1 MGCKSKEKNNKECH
15 TEHSLR
21 LNKGLNIVMTG
32 KKLDAF
38 EKWIWKKQSELD
50 GKFNRETN
58 G

>member
-1 MGCKSKEKNNKECH
+1 
-15 TEHSLR
+15 
-21 LNKGLNIVMTG
+21 MTG

-38 EKWIWKKQSELD
+38 EKWIWKKQSKLD

>member
-1 MGCKSKEKNNKECH
+1 
-15 TEHSLR
+15 
-21 LNKGLNIVMTG
+21 MTG